1 MSKRVRAQRE
11 WNGGSPRVLDDF
23 ELGRRERHADASR
36 ARGGK
41 RFIGR
46 GEIARALLEF
56 EAAGGAIQRQPE
68 QAAPARTS
76 VGWKHESKFSVA
88 ELLRDRGGGE

>member
-36 ARGGK
+36 TRGGK

-46 GEIARALLEF
+46 GEIARAILEF
-56 EAAGGAIQRQPE
+56 KAAGGLIRRLPE
-68 QAAPARTS
+68 QSAPARNL
-76 VGWKHESKFSVA
+76 VA
-88 ELLRDRGGGE
+88 RQYGAYLNFYEIAEGAER